1 MEYSNILGEPKNST
15 SVLLQL
21 YEMKENFDDDSE
33 IEDFGLHSL
42 FEEID
47 DLPEVLIDE
56 QLNNSSVPELD
67 SLLSSD
73 SFFACVAL
81 LQDDDDFLFI
91 DFIENYLDIH
101 LYRILCFAII
111 FIIFYILFL
120 YSFS

>member
-1 MEYSNILGEPKNST
+1 MYDEPVFHRKIMEYSNILGEPKNST

-21 YEMKENFDDDSE
+21 YEMKENFDDDPE

-67 SLLSSD
+67 SLQSLE
-73 SFFACVAL
+73 FL
-81 LQDDDDFLFI
+81 NDF
-91 DFIENYLDIH
+91 
-101 LYRILCFAII
+101 
-111 FIIFYILFL
+111 
-120 YSFS
+120 